1 MLQSVEGNVM
11 KKILILVI
19 GVLLLMFFSGNGIC
33 VVQKLWVSST
43 GAKLKLDNTSSS
55 KTIAELRVGT
65 ELTVIQFKKR
75 WYEVST
81 PFGKKGWIY
90 RGKVSTTQPP
100 KEEKKKG
107 GGLGNLLGDLS
118 GSNIQANNADTARS
132 IRGLSPEADEYAK
145 QSGTPKQHK
154 QALDRVIASKTT
166 KTELERFLKN
176 GKIGEYAE

>member
-1 MLQSVEGNVM
+1 M
-11 KKILILVI
+11 KKNVILVT
-19 GVLLLMFFSGNGIC
+19 GVLFLMFFSGNGIC
-33 VVQKLWVSST
+33 VAQKLWVSSI
-43 GAKLKLDNTSSS
+43 GAKLKLENKSSS
-55 KTIAELRVGT
+55 KTVAELGVGT
-65 ELTVIQFKKR
+65 ELTVIQFKNR

-81 PFGKKGWIY
+81 PSGKKGWIY
-90 RGKVSTTQPP
+90 RGKVSTSPPP

-118 GSNIQANNADTARS
+118 GSNIQANNTDTSRS

-154 QALDRVIASKTT
+154 QALDRVIARKTT
-166 KTELERFLKN
+166 KAELEWFLKN